1 MGEPDI
7 IIMHYFLCKAYKK
20 TGGHRRDFNLKVHI
34 CLELGL
40 FILIREET
48 ICYHLSTFL

>member
-1 MGEPDI
+1 MTEVLMDESDI
-7 IIMHYFLCKAYKK
+7 IIIIHYFLCKAYECK

-40 FILIREET
+40 FIVD
-48 ICYHLSTFL
+48 